1 VGGGPRAPPPPDR
14 RARAGCSRGGELLY
28 RFFTETRQEFRE
40 GYKVRTLMRNLCF
53 LFLLCPMVGCQ
64 PMKQT
69 DDELLV
75 KKIREAIAK
84 NTAVDRVEE
93 FVGVEA
99 AINTL
104 RDVDRR
110 AFRRADYDDDPESPE
125 KLPKIKQAKHVVYWV
140 RLIGS
145 KNPRVVGVLWTEKNE
160 MKLFFGIVLPP

>member
-1 VGGGPRAPPPPDR
+1 
-14 RARAGCSRGGELLY
+14 
-28 RFFTETRQEFRE
+28 
-40 GYKVRTLMRNLCF
+40 
-53 LFLLCPMVGCQ
+53 
-64 PMKQT
+64 MKQT